1 MTKKFR
7 LTLAIGSIILVL
19 LLLFIITKPANEVEV
34 SKPSNNVVFLGDSIT
49 YSYNIKKHFP
59 DESVI
64 NSGVWGDRTDQAF
77 ARLEMDVISYNPKKI
92 FILLGIND
100 VGYNRSNK
108 DISNRISKI
117 IKRLQNDCPYS
128 QVFILSVCPLNISD
142 FEIWYPPMSKGIND
156 TVDELNSLYIELAS
170 KLDIAYIDI
179 SSNLKNDNNELIK
192 EYSIEG
198 LHLTEAA
205 YATISEVIEQYV
217 HR

>member
-1 MTKKFR
+1 MIKKFR
-7 LTLAIGSIILVL
+7 LIVAIGSIILVL
-19 LLLFIITKPANEVEV
+19 LLLFIITKPANQVEV
-34 SKPSNNVVFLGDSIT
+34 LKPSNNIVFLGDSIT

-77 ARLEMDVISYNPKKI
+77 ARLEMDVTSYNPKKI

-100 VGYNRSNK
+100 VGYNRTNK
-108 DISNRISKI
+108 DISKRMTKI
-117 IKRLQNDCPYS
+117 IKGLQNDCPYS
-128 QVFILSVCPLNISD
+128 QIYLLSVCPLNTSD
-142 FEIWYPPMSKGIND
+142 FKIWYPPMSKGIND

-205 YATISEVIEQYV
+205 YEVINDV
-217 HR
+217 IKNIVN

>member
-19 LLLFIITKPANEVEV
+19 LLLFIITKPTDEVEV
-34 SKPSNNVVFLGDSIT
+34 SKPSNNIVFLGDSIT
-49 YSYNIKKHFP
+49 YSYNIKKHLR

-64 NSGVWGDRTDQAF
+64 NSGIWGDRTDQAYD
-77 ARLEMDVISYNPKKI
+77 RLDADVILHNPKKI

-100 VGYNRSNK
+100 VGFNRSNK

-117 IKRLQNDCPYS
+117 IKKLQNDCPSTQIYL
-128 QVFILSVCPLNISD
+128 LSVCPLNTSD
-142 FEIWYPPMSKGIND
+142 FEIWYPPMKKDIND

-179 SSNLKNDNNELIK
+179 STNLKNDNNELIK

-205 YATISEVIEQYV
+205 YDTISEVIEQYV